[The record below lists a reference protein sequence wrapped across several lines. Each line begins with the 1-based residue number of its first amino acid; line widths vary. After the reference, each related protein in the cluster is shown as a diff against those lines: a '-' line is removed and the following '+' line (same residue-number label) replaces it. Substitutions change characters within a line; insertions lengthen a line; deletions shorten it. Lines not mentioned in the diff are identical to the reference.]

1 MVCKC
6 RWIPTVSKRN
16 VGPLW
21 QVASDEGVVF
31 PIIFCTCR
39 ESRLLQKVMYNHF
52 GGYDTSVNRKL
63 PVIRFFLKFM
73 STHSKRRAYRSRW
86 LCFKWSLA
94 VAEGGWQPQI
104 DIYGHFGDWRKL
116 QLIVNHL
123 KSGVFQHSD
132 FLHHPKVT
140 HMTINSDG
148 CGSYY
153 PWHVPLQPGGQ
164 RETWPG
170 TRSYL
175 TFWKLQHILVYP
187 MSSERGRCRSMRIYR
202 FFPGQKPR
210 RMWLLKVWMLS
221 RSLFQF

>member
-1 MVCKC
+1 
-6 RWIPTVSKRN
+6 
-16 VGPLW
+16 
-21 QVASDEGVVF
+21 
-31 PIIFCTCR
+31 
-39 ESRLLQKVMYNHF
+39 
-52 GGYDTSVNRKL
+52 
-63 PVIRFFLKFM
+63 M

-123 KSGVFQHSD
+123 KSGAFQHSD
-132 FLHHPKVT
+132 FLPHPKVT
-140 HMTINSDG
+140 HTTINSDG
-148 CGSYY
+148 CGYYY